1 MSSGSRWRME
11 SKSSSGHPMRR
22 TSTASATTGPYRHVR
37 LRPTS
42 SGPSTRRA
50 CRYRCHRTAR
60 NIITHPWRGFSAT
73 TPCTFNGCSARWLN
87 AAALDN
93 GYITV
98 RPLVIQQLLSQRMR
112 CSAAGRTERRGEPTV
127 RDRRWHA
134 ATPSVAPSSSAGA
147 KPYPV
152 RNRFVG
158 RQSGQLS
165 TEIRP
170 NCRSTKCSGYQMSQT
185 HYHRST
191 DACQCEGGRLSGPAP
206 PSRHV
211 VRSPVLEK
219 RVVRY
224 LRQRLAK
231 GRR

>member
-11 SKSSSGHPMRR
+11 SKSSSAHPMRR
-22 TSTASATTGPYRHVR
+22 ISTASATTGPYRHAR
-37 LRPTS
+37 QRPTL

-50 CRYRCHRTAR
+50 CRYQRHRTAR
-60 NIITHPWRGFSAT
+60 NIITHPWRGFSAR

-93 GYITV
+93 DYITV
-98 RPLVIQQLLSQRMR
+98 RPPVIQQLLSQRM
-112 CSAAGRTERRGEPTV
+112 AAGRTERRGEPTV

-134 ATPSVAPSSSAGA
+134 ATPSVAPWSSAGA

-170 NCRSTKCSGYQMSQT
+170 KCRSTKCSGYQMPQT
-185 HYHRST
+185 HCST
-191 DACQCEGGRLSGPAP
+191 DACQYEGGRLSGPAP

-211 VRSPVLEK
+211 VRSPLLEK

-224 LRQRLAK
+224 LRQRLGK